1 MMSWL
6 WLAVAAGL
14 LPFTL
19 LQTTIPLAAW
29 LTPVL
34 LLRFSRTVRIRWA
47 VPALVVV
54 GAAATYVS
62 FRGALPADQMLVAAA
77 GGGLL
82 TPVPYLAD
90 RLLNRRLTGVA
101 RTLVFPMAD
110 TAVAFLFGAGEFGTM
125 GHVAGTQVGNLPLL
139 QVAAVG
145 GQWAIGF
152 LIAWGAAVANQVWE
166 RRAGRAL
173 LVYGG
178 VLGAVLLAGG
188 ARLALDPPS
197 SSPSVRITGL
207 APNRSAS
214 DAFMA
219 ARAAPGART
228 TAERGEIRE
237 RYLTP
242 LLDDL
247 VDRTRRAARD
257 GTRIVVWAEAS
268 AYEFV
273 EDKDAVV
280 ERARAV
286 AREEGIYLQ
295 IGVVWLL
302 PSTRSPFVEIRAIM
316 FEPDGS
322 TVWDYLKTTTPLGD
336 GNAPGPGVVPTV
348 DTPYGRLATVIC
360 FDAGLPDLVRQ
371 AGRAGVDILLVPSS
385 DWAQVTDALTQQAVL
400 RAVENGVSVVRPAR
414 QGTSTAVDHQGRVLG
429 QDTGWFS
436 GDPAATDHTLT
447 VAVPIHG
454 ATTPYARL
462 FGDVLGWLSIA
473 GLLAAAVAV
482 FLARRRSR
490 GSAAA
495 AGTTTRAEDDVAPAV
510 PTTVANG

>member
-1 MMSWL
+1 
-6 WLAVAAGL
+6 
-14 LPFTL
+14 
-19 LQTTIPLAAW
+19 
-29 LTPVL
+29 
-34 LLRFSRTVRIRWA
+34 
-47 VPALVVV
+47 
-54 GAAATYVS
+54 
-62 FRGALPADQMLVAAA
+62 
-77 GGGLL
+77 
-82 TPVPYLAD
+82 
-90 RLLNRRLTGVA
+90 
-101 RTLVFPMAD
+101 MAD
-110 TAVAFLFGAGEFGTM
+110 TAVVFLFGAGEFGTM

-152 LIAWGAAVANQVWE
+152 LIAWAAAVANEVWD
-166 RRAGRAL
+166 RRAGRAV
-173 LVYGG
+173 LVYGA

-197 SSPSVRITGL
+197 SDPTVRIAGL
-207 APNRSAS
+207 APNRAAS

-219 ARAAPGART
+219 ARVAPGART
-228 TAERGEIRE
+228 AGERAEIRE

-247 VDRTRRAARD
+247 VDRTQRAARD
-257 GTRIVVWAEAS
+257 GARIVVWAEAS

-273 EDKDAVV
+273 EDRNAIV

-286 AREEGIYLQ
+286 ARSEGIYLQ

-302 PSTRSPFVEIRAIM
+302 PAERSPFTEIRAIM
-316 FEPDGS
+316 FDPNGA

-336 GNAPGPGVVPTV
+336 GNVPGPGIVPTV

-360 FDAGLPDLVRQ
+360 FDAGFPDLVRQ

-429 QDTGWFS
+429 QDTSWFS
-436 GDPAATDHTLT
+436 GDPATTDHTLT
-447 VAVPIHG
+447 VAVPVDG

-482 FLARRRSR
+482 FLTWRRSR
-490 GSAAA
+490 GAVAD
-495 AGTTTRAEDDVAPAV
+495 GETTPHAEDDPAPAAAT
-510 PTTVANG
+510 PVANG

>member
-1 MMSWL
+1 M
-6 WLAVAAGL
+6 
-14 LPFTL
+14 
-19 LQTTIPLAAW
+19 
-29 LTPVL
+29 L
-34 LLRFSRTVRIRWA
+34 LLRFSRTVRVRWA

-62 FRGALPADQMLVAAA
+62 FRGALPGDQMLVAAA

-82 TPVPYLAD
+82 TPLPYLAD
-90 RLLNRRLTGVA
+90 RLLSGRLTGVA

-110 TAVAFLFGAGEFGTM
+110 TAVVFLFGAGEFGTT

-152 LIAWGAAVANQVWE
+152 LIAWAAAVANEVWD
-166 RRAGRAL
+166 APGRCGRCWC
-173 LVYGG
+173 YGA

-197 SSPSVRITGL
+197 SGPTVRIAGL
-207 APNRSAS
+207 APNRAAS

-219 ARAAPGART
+219 ARVAPGART
-228 TAERGEIRE
+228 AGERAEIRE

-247 VDRTRRAARD
+247 VDRTQRAARD
-257 GTRIVVWAEAS
+257 GARIVVWAEAS

-273 EDKDAVV
+273 EDRNAIV

-286 AREEGIYLQ
+286 ARSEGIYLQ

-302 PSTRSPFVEIRAIM
+302 PAERSPFTEIRAIM
-316 FEPDGS
+316 FDPNGA

-336 GNAPGPGVVPTV
+336 GNVPGPGIVPTV

-360 FDAGLPDLVRQ
+360 FDAGFPDLVRQ
-371 AGRAGVDILLVPSS
+371 AGRAGVGHPP
-385 DWAQVTDALTQQAVL
+385 
-400 RAVENGVSVVRPAR
+400 RAVQRLGAGDRRADPAGGAARRRERGERGAAGAAGHVDGGGPPGPGARAGHQLVQRRSGHDRPHPDGRRTGRRRDDAVRPALR
-414 QGTSTAVDHQGRVLG
+414 
-429 QDTGWFS
+429 
-436 GDPAATDHTLT
+436 
-447 VAVPIHG
+447 
-454 ATTPYARL
+454 
-462 FGDVLGWLSIA
+462 
-473 GLLAAAVAV
+473 
-482 FLARRRSR
+482 
-490 GSAAA
+490 
-495 AGTTTRAEDDVAPAV
+495 
-510 PTTVANG
+510 